1 MLLNLLI
8 REFRQSVLRGSES
21 HLFYRLNVISFV
33 KQLLLSIFTDS
44 KSFCRIKIYTYQL
57 ICICEVEL
65 TPKTKKIVK
74 IKIFIIYLWN
84 AILLFISNVI
94 ILEEETV
101 MTSCG
106 KKIFSSISYFLLNIV
121 FTYFNKL

>member
-1 MLLNLLI
+1 M
-8 REFRQSVLRGSES
+8 
-21 HLFYRLNVISFV
+21 
-33 KQLLLSIFTDS
+33 
-44 KSFCRIKIYTYQL
+44 
-57 ICICEVEL
+57 EL

-94 ILEEETV
+94 ILEEEAV